1 MCRLILRVLKSGIS
15 VCALPDFANL
25 YFVRQLKAYLA
36 YKPKLK
42 AGGFISMA
50 AMLTQSLHGLAVFNL
65 FCLAELDYCLTV
77 QHAAVSYDE

>member
-1 MCRLILRVLKSGIS
+1 
-15 VCALPDFANL
+15 LPDFANL

-50 AMLTQSLHGLAVFNL
+50 AMLTQSLHGLAVFNP
-65 FCLAELDYCLTV
+65 FAW
-77 QHAAVSYDE
+77 QSWIIA